1 MRFKNQ
7 VVLITGAAS
16 GIGKAAAEAF
26 AQEGAK
32 LVLSDRQAE
41 AGQALAT
48 QLQATGTEVIFTT
61 TNVADHDA
69 VKDMVQAGL
78 DAFGRIDIGI
88 NNAGIGG
95 PMNPTHTTRLADWDR
110 VIAVNQS
117 GVFYCMKHQ
126 LAAMSAQGS
135 GCIVNV
141 SSVAGLRGLPRQL
154 PYVASKHAVIG
165 MTKTAALEY
174 ARLGIRI
181 NAVCPV
187 FTQTPLVDKLLATEA
202 HMAEKLVRT
211 IPLRRFAEVADIVN
225 AITWLCD
232 PASSFVT
239 GLCLPIDGGQST

>member
-1 MRFKNQ
+1 MRFKQQ

-26 AQEGAK
+26 AREGAK
-32 LVLSDRQAE
+32 LILSDRQQETGE
-41 AGQALAT
+41 AVAQSLREQGCD
-48 QLQATGTEVIFTT
+48 VIFCTT
-61 TNVADHDA
+61 DVADYAA
-69 VKDMVQAGL
+69 VEDMVQQGVAV
-78 DAFGRIDIGI
+78 FGRIDIAI

-95 PMNPTHTTRLADWDR
+95 SMSRTSATTLKDWDR

-117 GVFYCMKHQ
+117 GVFYCMKTQ
-126 LAAMSAQGS
+126 LAVMEAQGS
-135 GCIVNV
+135 GCVVNI
-141 SSVAGLRGLPRQL
+141 SSIAGLRGLPNNL

-174 ARLGIRI
+174 ARLGIRV

-187 FTQTPLVDKLLATEA
+187 FTQTPLVDQLLATQEG
-202 HMAEKLVRT
+202 MEEKLKRT
-211 IPLRRFAEVADIVN
+211 IPLRRFGEVEDIVN

-239 GLCLPIDGGQST
+239 GLCLPIDGGQTV